1 MREFIVNEY
10 PGTEFKMFGPHHL
23 ACILLVIIGLFLI
36 YIFRNKI
43 SNLSMKTKRRI
54 LVIGALILLFNM
66 LFYTFTNIYYGIFD
80 YKIHLPFHLC
90 FISNY
95 MFIYGI
101 LFKDERI
108 LKYTFFLAFIG
119 PIPAILWPELPSCFD
134 YYKFWEYF
142 MSHHL
147 FILLSFFSYYAL
159 NYKIELKQIFK
170 IFIFTNALIII
181 MMPFNHLF
189 NMNYIYSSEI
199 PPYIVATYPFLKY
212 FNPVLILEALGL
224 VITILLYQLARLR
237 NKELAK

>member
-119 PIPAILWPELPSCFD
+119 PIPAIL
-134 YYKFWEYF
+134 
-142 MSHHL
+142 
-147 FILLSFFSYYAL
+147 
-159 NYKIELKQIFK
+159 
-170 IFIFTNALIII
+170 
-181 MMPFNHLF
+181 
-189 NMNYIYSSEI
+189 
-199 PPYIVATYPFLKY
+199 
-212 FNPVLILEALGL
+212 
-224 VITILLYQLARLR
+224 
-237 NKELAK
+237 